1 MADQKINALPTKT
14 APVTGDKCLMSGA
27 AEEYLIDYDKLA
39 TAILNKLT
47 SKTFTLDQ
55 GTKTLIA
62 AINELN
68 SKSQILYDYTL
79 IPENA
84 DMDSYRSYGTYGCS
98 SNNVAITLKNDPFQ
112 TAFKLSVENSTG
124 VNNKY
129 VCQIYRRLYDG
140 AIAYRYL
147 NDSNEWSNYYYI
159 TPNK

>member
-1 MADQKINALPTKT
+1 MGVRSQAQNLVVESLTPLF
-14 APVTGDKCLMSGA
+14 CLMDLL
-27 AEEYLIDYDKLA
+27 YHFCLIFS
-39 TAILNKLT
+39 IFP
-47 SKTFTLDQ
+47 SSSS
-55 GTKTLIA
+55 
-62 AINELN
+62 ELN

-84 DMDSYRSYGTYGCS
+84 DMDSYRSYGAYGCP
-98 SNNVAITLKNDPFQ
+98 SNNVASTLKNDPFQ

-124 VNNKY
+124 VNDKY
-129 VCQIYRRLYDG
+129 PCQIYRRLYDG